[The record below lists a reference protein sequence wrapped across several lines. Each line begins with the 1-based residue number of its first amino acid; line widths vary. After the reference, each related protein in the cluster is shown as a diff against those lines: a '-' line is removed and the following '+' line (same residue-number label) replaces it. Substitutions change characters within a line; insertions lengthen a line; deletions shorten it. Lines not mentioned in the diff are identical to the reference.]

1 MTEESRL
8 LEDLLAD
15 AHARIRELQS
25 NRDRLAE
32 ELLTL
37 QVNDRPSSGR
47 ISQQHRAR
55 ASICSPVGHLTLKES
70 RNEPMACQ
78 LLPLSHLW
86 SCLSARCMR
95 ISEAADLAAGNGW
108 VGASTSAGGGA

>member
-1 MTEESRL
+1 MIYPNMTEESRL

-37 QVNDRPSSGR
+37 QVNDRR
-47 ISQQHRAR
+47 R
-55 ASICSPVGHLTLKES
+55 PVGS
-70 RNEPMACQ
+70 RNNIAHERRFAHR
-78 LLPLSHLW
+78 L
-86 SCLSARCMR
+86 
-95 ISEAADLAAGNGW
+95 G
-108 VGASTSAGGGA
+108 T